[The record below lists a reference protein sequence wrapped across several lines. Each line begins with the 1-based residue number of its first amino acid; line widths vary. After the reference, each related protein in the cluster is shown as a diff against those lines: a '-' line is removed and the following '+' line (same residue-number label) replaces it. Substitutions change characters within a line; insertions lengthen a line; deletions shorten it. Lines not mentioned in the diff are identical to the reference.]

1 MGENLK
7 HYLSLNAVVQTLVV
21 IVEKAQILIDDG
33 ILSGKGGNSMRTIKD
48 RENLDIWKSTN
59 WTVNHDPCKRECDC
73 CF

>member
-1 MGENLK
+1 M
-7 HYLSLNAVVQTLVV
+7 VQTLVV

-59 WTVNHDPCKRECDC
+59 CTVNHDPRKRECDC